1 MGWGLMKIVEG
12 RNEEVI
18 NKFGDKRTQEERDAY
33 NETELMFKI
42 IRGGGEANLRCV
54 QFLKYEMYLL
64 PSSLFNK
71 NAQWSTFYEC
81 CGANVIFFGS
91 GSIFVSY
98 FGFSSCHILPL
109 KTVL

>member
-33 NETELMFKI
+33 NETELMYKI

-81 CGANVIFFGS
+81 CGANVIFFRLRVHLCLL
-91 GSIFVSY
+91 FRLQL
-98 FGFSSCHILPL
+98 LPYIA
-109 KTVL
+109 T